1 MATIHRSLFT
11 LSSTNSSIIKYG
23 KRPFSAIINNSTTI
37 PILSSSIQ
45 SSSSIS
51 NIKNQS
57 FFIRSQS
64 TVSSSSPSSSSTSSS
79 SSTASSIPSNT
90 TRGPRDVPASTE
102 QRLDGFYYDP
112 TIRLSRRQKQVF
124 SKVTDEP
131 QFSTINEHGYLY
143 NLQEKDFNG
152 LSDMVKRAL
161 STRTGTA
168 DDLRSFQKL
177 QLIKKYETAPYDTG
191 SSRVQ
196 LVTLTERINR
206 LSAHLERN
214 KHDTHSKRQLLILV
228 SRRRRVM
235 RYMIRKDYHSYR
247 VMLNELNLRS
257 IPVFGSKHTPKERIE
272 THQQIN
278 ERNKRLKNRKSRGDR
293 GH

>member
-1 MATIHRSLFT
+1 MVYNGTSFT
-11 LSSTNSSIIKYG
+11 MIKYG
-23 KRPFSAIINNSTTI
+23 KRPLSSVLNSTVTKLSS
-37 PILSSSIQ
+37 PISSPLSFPSSLSSSA
-45 SSSSIS
+45 SLVVRR
-51 NIKNQS
+51 
-57 FFIRSQS
+57 FQS
-64 TVSSSSPSSSSTSSS
+64 TVTAPTASSS
-79 SSTASSIPSNT
+79 SSSVSSVTHTI
-90 TRGPRDVPASTE
+90 RGPRDVPLSTE
-102 QRLDGFYYDP
+102 QRLEGFYYDSN
-112 TIRLSRRQKQVF
+112 IRLSRRQKQVF

-131 QFSTINEHGYLY
+131 KFSTTMEHGYLY
-143 NLQEKDFNG
+143 NLQEKDLVG
-152 LSDMVKRAL
+152 VSDMVKRAL

-168 DDLRSFQKL
+168 DDLRSFQKS

-247 VMLNELNLRS
+247 VMLTELNLRT
-257 IPVFGSKHTPKERIE
+257 IPIFGSKHIAKDRLE

-278 ERNKRLKNRKSRGDR
+278 DRNKRLKNRKSRGNR